1 MKSLY
6 SVSIKN
12 LFTGQITN
20 IKPLKIYYGL
30 NATCIETKIF
40 AFSISVSYTHSIR
53 IAVFFPKVISTTIKV
68 YGMKVFSFSNYNS
81 RIALIDCNYIVI
93 INFHKSVHI
102 FLRIYRQFRLCIT
115 KASGKAHTP
124 NVERI
129 QRLSLRESSRDS
141 G

>member
-6 SVSIKN
+6 SVSKKN

-40 AFSISVSYTHSIR
+40 AFSISVSDTHSIR

-81 RIALIDCNYIVI
+81 RIALIDCNYIMI

-102 FLRIYRQFRLCIT
+102 FLRFI
-115 KASGKAHTP
+115 ASFAF
-124 NVERI
+124 VL
-129 QRLSLRESSRDS
+129 QRHRAKPIPLFF
-141 G
+141 GV

>member
-40 AFSISVSYTHSIR
+40 AFSISIADTHSIR
-53 IAVFFPKVISTTIKV
+53 IAVFFLKVISTNFEF
-68 YGMKVFSFSNYNS
+68 YGMNVFSVSDNNS
-81 RIALIDCNYIVI
+81 
-93 INFHKSVHI
+93 
-102 FLRIYRQFRLCIT
+102 
-115 KASGKAHTP
+115 
-124 NVERI
+124 
-129 QRLSLRESSRDS
+129 
-141 G
+141 